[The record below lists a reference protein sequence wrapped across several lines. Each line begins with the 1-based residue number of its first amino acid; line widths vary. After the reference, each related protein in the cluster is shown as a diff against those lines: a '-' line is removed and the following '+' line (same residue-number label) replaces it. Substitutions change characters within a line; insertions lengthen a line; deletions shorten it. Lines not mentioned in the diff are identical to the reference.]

1 MVKTTDLQK
10 QLDELKMIKGK
21 KDISIK
27 NPEYI
32 LQLLIQDA
40 VEKFK
45 QPAEAFKE
53 YENKFV
59 SGENNLF
66 GNILEAAI

>member
-1 MVKTTDLQK
+1 
-10 QLDELKMIKGK
+10 MIKSK

-45 QPAEAFKE
+45 QSAEAFKE
-53 YENKFV
+53 YENKSLSFFWKKAFSNV
-59 SGENNLF
+59 LDGYHKKRMIE
-66 GNILEAAI
+66 